1 MPRASN
7 GQVGLS
13 TPSGRIDSSHYA
25 GMAPRTQ
32 ERELQSD
39 NSADGVAMTQLR
51 MPKWHSE
58 NVSQNCRVTTL
69 HVIVA
74 VMQLRMPK
82 RR

>member
-1 MPRASN
+1 MPRAFN

-25 GMAPRTQ
+25 GMALRAQ
-32 ERELQSD
+32 EWELQSD
-39 NSADGVAMTQLR
+39 NSADRVAMMQLR

-58 NVSQNCRVTTL
+58 NVNQNCRVTTL
-69 HVIVA
+69 HVKVA

-82 RR
+82 LR